1 MSTVHDTLSYNA
13 KLPLSSNIEGEGG
26 GEGVVELVYINLI
39 LVLLRN
45 ITSSEI
51 MMKTC
56 SYVFTG

>member
-1 MSTVHDTLSYNA
+1 MLTVHDTLSYNA
-13 KLPLSSNIEGEGG
+13 KLPLSSNIKGEGG
-26 GEGVVELVYINLI
+26 GGVELVYINLI

-51 MMKTC
+51 IMKTC